1 MELKI
6 LKLYTKLKENGL
18 LDNIKLSNKENKI
31 LNENI
36 LKQKSLN
43 KLI

>member
-6 LKLYTKLKENGL
+6 LKLYTKLNKNGL

-36 LKQKSLN
+36 LKRKILN